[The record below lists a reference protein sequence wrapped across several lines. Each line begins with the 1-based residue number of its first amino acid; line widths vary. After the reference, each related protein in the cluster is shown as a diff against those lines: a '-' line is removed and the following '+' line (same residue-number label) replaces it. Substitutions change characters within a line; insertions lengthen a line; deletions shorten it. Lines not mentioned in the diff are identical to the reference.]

1 MIKDYAKKIT
11 IVPAS
16 SRRHWSVW
24 GLVIVTILICTIFA
38 LVLIRATFNNK
49 IVEPSQVQVK
59 SVVPIEKIEASKPII
74 IIQTFKPN
82 FTFPVMLKKAK
93 VTPPFVK
100 AYESTPKDPTKKTSH
115 ILQVASFRTESDAK
129 ELKKRLIRKKLTNV
143 QVTQSTADSGTI
155 WFRVMVGPFQ
165 NRSMLNKAQDI
176 LVQMNFSPLERKQK

>member
-16 SRRHWSVW
+16 SRRHRSVW

-93 VTPPFVK
+93 VTPSFVK

-143 QVTQSTADSGTI
+143 QVTQSTAGSGTI

-176 LVQMNFSPLERKQK
+176 LVQMNFSPLERKR